1 MLCGPP
7 TLTRD
12 IGRPRYILTAMSTG
26 LSRKG
31 SGLLESITTSV
42 FTGLGSAILRWGAG
56 ALPSMMEVRVKE
68 VMR

>member
-42 FTGLGSAILRWGAG
+42 FTGLGSAILRSGATINDG
-56 ALPSMMEVRVKE
+56 GK
-68 VMR
+68 